1 MDIGIAFLN
10 LIIPAAWVI
19 VATSG
24 WMGERYSSFSLGF
37 AVSSII
43 ISVASWVLLKRSKS
57 AEVRLRGAPWVFALA
72 PVLMLIGLAAFRLPG
87 EGGYWGAWIYIAGMA
102 AHLLVFLLVIVY
114 AMQARGVLRQ

>member
-1 MDIGIAFLN
+1 MVIGIAFLN

-43 ISVASWVLLKRSKS
+43 ISVASWVLLKRSS

-72 PVLMLIGLAAFRLPG
+72 PALMLIGLAAFRLPG
-87 EGGYWGAWIYIAGMA
+87 EGGYWGAWLYIAGMA